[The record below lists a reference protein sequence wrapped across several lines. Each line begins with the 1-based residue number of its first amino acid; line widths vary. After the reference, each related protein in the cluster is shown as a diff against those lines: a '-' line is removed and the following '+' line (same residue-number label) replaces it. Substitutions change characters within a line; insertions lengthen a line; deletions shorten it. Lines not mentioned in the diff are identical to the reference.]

1 MKEELLK
8 IFDESGNHIGEAS
21 RSEVH
26 NKGLWHETFHCWLL
40 SIEEEKASIYF
51 QIRSHLK
58 KDYPNL
64 FDITAAGHLLS
75 TETVQ
80 DGLREVKEELGIE
93 VKMKDVIPLGIIKN
107 SIILETIN
115 DHELSHV
122 FLLKSNKPFTDF
134 NLQKEEVSGI
144 VKADFNQFYQ
154 FAYGLRDTVEVDG
167 FQITETDEKI
177 PIQKSVD
184 KNQFVSHESNYL
196 LDVVELIKN
205 HIHNEL

>member
-1 MKEELLK
+1 MQDELLK
-8 IFDESGNHIGEAS
+8 IFDESGKHIGVAS

-26 NKGLWHETFHCWLL
+26 KKGLWHETFHCWLL
-40 SIEEEKASIYF
+40 SIENEKASIYF
-51 QIRSHLK
+51 QIRSHHK

-75 TETVQ
+75 SETVE

-93 VKMKDVIPLGIIKN
+93 VKMDDVISLGIIKN
-107 SIILETIN
+107 SIILETII

-122 FLLKSNKPFTDF
+122 FLLKSDKPFTNF

-154 FAYGLRDTVEVDG
+154 FAHGLRDTIEVEG
-167 FQITETDEKI
+167 FQVTETNEQI
-177 PIQKSVD
+177 PVRKNVD
-184 KNQFVSHESNYL
+184 KNQFVSHESNYIVN
-196 LDVVELIKN
+196 VVEMIKK
-205 HIHNEL
+205 HLHN

>member
-26 NKGLWHETFHCWLL
+26 KKGLWHETFHCWLL
-40 SIEEEKASIYF
+40 SIIDDQASIYF
-51 QIRSHLK
+51 QIRSHQK

-93 VKMKDVIPLGIIKN
+93 VKMEDVIPLGIIKN
-107 SIILETIN
+107 SIILETII

-122 FLLKSNKPFTDF
+122 FLLKSDKPFTDF

-154 FAYGLRDTVEVDG
+154 FAHGLRDTVEVDG
-167 FQITETDEKI
+167 FQITETEEKI
-177 PIQKSVD
+177 PIQKSID
-184 KNQFVSHESNYL
+184 KDQFVSHESNYL

-205 HIHNEL
+205 HIHNEF